1 MDVRFTWDPP
11 KARAN
16 VRKHGVAFEEATT
29 VFADPLALIVNDTA
43 YSDRSLIIGESIVR
57 RILVAVFVEIAD
69 DEIRLI
75 SARRAT
81 RHERRFYEQGQ
92 GE

>member
-1 MDVRFTWDPP
+1 M
-11 KARAN
+11 
-16 VRKHGVAFEEATT
+16 
-29 VFADPLALIVNDTA
+29 NDTA
-43 YSDRSLIIGESIVR
+43 YSDRSRIIGESIVR

-81 RHERRFYEQGQ
+81 RHERRSYEQGQ

>member
-1 MDVRFTWDPP
+1 MRDSESSLKRGD
-11 KARAN
+11 RE
-16 VRKHGVAFEEATT
+16 RET
-29 VFADPLALIVNDTA
+29 V
-43 YSDRSLIIGESIVR
+43 YSDRSRIIGESIVR

-81 RHERRFYEQGQ
+81 RHERRSYEQGQ
-92 GE
+92 GEEAA

>member
-1 MDVRFTWDPP
+1 MRFTWDLP

-16 VRKHGVAFEEATT
+16 VRKHGVAFEEAST
-29 VFADPLALIVNDTA
+29 VFADPLALIVNDTV

-57 RILVAVFVEIAD
+57 RILVAVFVDIAD

-81 RHERRFYEQGQ
+81 RHERRSYEQGQ
-92 GE
+92 GQ